1 LTFTSDSAH
10 DPSMDRRR
18 FLLTSLAGSF
28 AAPHGA
34 LGQQSMKVYRMGI
47 VSIAGDPTQPL
58 TWRPLFDA
66 MRDLGYVEGQNLSVE
81 RAFAR
86 GRAEDLPGLVKQL
99 MRSGVDVVVTT
110 GTRETAAA
118 KQATSTTPIVMLVV
132 PDPVG
137 QGFVK
142 TLARPGGNVTGL
154 TNLVPGLVQKY
165 VELLREVVPTAS
177 RLAVIANPPNP
188 VPEHRRELEAATKAF
203 GILLSII
210 PVVGPNDFDEALA
223 RAKSDGVSAILAT
236 PDAVTFLHRKRFVQA
251 ALRYRLPGIY
261 WTREYVDD
269 GGPDDV

>member
-1 LTFTSDSAH
+1 
-10 DPSMDRRR
+10 MDRRR
-18 FLLTSLAGSF
+18 FLLTSVAGSF
-28 AAPHGA
+28 AAPLGA
-34 LGQQSMKVYRMGI
+34 LGQQSVKVYRMGI

-66 MRDLGYVEGQNLSVE
+66 MRDLGYVEGQNLTVE

-118 KQATSTTPIVMLVV
+118 KQATSPTPIVMLVV

-165 VELLREVVPTAS
+165 LELLREVVPTFG
-177 RLAVIANPPNP
+177 RD
-188 VPEHRRELEAATKAF
+188 RESPK
-203 GILLSII
+203 
-210 PVVGPNDFDEALA
+210 PCA
-223 RAKSDGVSAILAT
+223 RA
-236 PDAVTFLHRKRFVQA
+236 P
-251 ALRYRLPGIY
+251 
-261 WTREYVDD
+261 
-269 GGPDDV
+269 